1 MKSILFII
9 TLFLSML
16 NLNAYEVNPDVFHKE
31 KNNTNKEK
39 VDCSDPKNRPRDIG
53 GILRGG
59 KKKSVLLIVARQSA
73 LNVIWI

>member
-1 MKSILFII
+1 MKTLVLII

-39 VDCSDPKNRPRDIG
+39 VDCSDPKNRPRYIG
-53 GILRGG
+53 GTLIGE
-59 KKKSVLLIVARQSA
+59 KKSVLLIVARRSV
-73 LNVIWI
+73 LNVSLI